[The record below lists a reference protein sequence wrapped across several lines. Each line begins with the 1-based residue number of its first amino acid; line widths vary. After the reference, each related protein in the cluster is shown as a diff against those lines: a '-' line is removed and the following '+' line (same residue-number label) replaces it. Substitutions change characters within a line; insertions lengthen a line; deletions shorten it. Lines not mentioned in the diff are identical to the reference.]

1 MILFGPLCYLM
12 SNVCIHHL
20 GSSCNIHLIQRRLKW
35 AKVPEQ
41 HRAIS
46 TPDQCLQTAP
56 ICLSGTAAKHIKNLE
71 YLLLPS
77 ATLTRSCHFRE
88 ASIPSLPSTSRSAR
102 TQKGVAPLRNTY
114 RVQHGLG
121 SNPISA
127 RLHRRKQPT
136 PEKAW

>member
-1 MILFGPLCYLM
+1 MILFRPLCYLM

-20 GSSCNIHLIQRRLKW
+20 GSSCNIHLIQTRLKW

-56 ICLSGTAAKHIKNLE
+56 ICLSRTAAKHIKNLE

-88 ASIPSLPSTSRSAR
+88 TSIPSLPFFRHVKISQDTKRCRTS
-102 TQKGVAPLRNTY
+102 P
-114 RVQHGLG
+114 QHV
-121 SNPISA
+121 PISA
-127 RLHRRKQPT
+127 WSWVKSHKRKAPSAET
-136 PEKAW
+136 ANA